1 MRART
6 WLVVRWTVGIGI
18 LAVIATK
25 IDFARL
31 ALLWEPRTF
40 AYLGGAASIL
50 VLAQF
55 VSAARWKMLLDEDPV
70 SWPFLVRLYL
80 IGNFF
85 SAFLPTSVGG
95 DAVRTGALARERVAL
110 RRSIASVLLDRML
123 GVAGMVP
130 LFVAGALLI
139 TAGPARLM
147 DSLRFEAS
155 AGQVLAV
162 SAVFVTV
169 VGGAALIFRRDL
181 WAKLVEFGDEFRDLA
196 GSARKLAV
204 VLVLGV
210 VVQAM
215 YVCAW
220 GLLVPPTGLELG
232 WGVLLFAVPVVSVVA
247 MLPVSIAGLG
257 VREGVWIVLLGG
269 GFPTADVVAF
279 SLLYFVAF
287 SLAGAVG
294 GALYVLRG
302 LSSGAAG
309 LPEGDVSVPEKFVS

>member
-1 MRART
+1 M
-6 WLVVRWTVGIGI
+6 GIGI
-18 LAVIATK
+18 LAVIAAN
-25 IDFARL
+25 IDFGRL
-31 ALLWEPRTF
+31 ARFWEPATLV
-40 AYLGGAASIL
+40 YLGAAASVL
-50 VLAQF
+50 VLAQL
-55 VSAARWKMLLDEDPV
+55 VSAARWKVLLGEDPV
-70 SWPFLVRLYL
+70 SWSFLARLYL

-95 DAVRTGALARERVAL
+95 DAVRTGALVHEGVAL
-110 RRSIASVLLDRML
+110 RRSVASVLLDRML

-130 LFVAGALLI
+130 LFAAGALLI
-139 TAGPARLM
+139 TAGPARLL

-162 SAVFVTV
+162 AAVV
-169 VGGAALIFRRDL
+169 VAVGGGAALIFRRDL
-181 WAKLVEFGDEFRDLA
+181 WARLVEFGDEFRDLA
-196 GSARKLAV
+196 GSGRKLAV

-232 WGVLLFAVPVVSVVA
+232 WGVLLFAVPVVSVAA

-269 GFPTADVVAF
+269 GFPAADVVAF

-294 GALYVLRG
+294 GVLYMLKGV
-302 LSSGAAG
+302 SAGARSV
-309 LPEGDVSVPEKFVS
+309 PDGDVRVPETIVS